1 MTALSIILVIAGPVS
16 LLLLG
21 LAPSTWA
28 ERHPLKI
35 ARSAEAAAIAGLFSA
50 ILATWFYAE
59 HGLIEQGFAG
69 IDIYFDALSA
79 TMLILVSFV
88 SVIVIRYSRNYLA
101 GDPGQGR
108 FMKWL
113 ALTIGAVLTLI
124 VSGNL
129 VLFTLAWMATSLKLH
144 QLLTFYSDRPAA
156 LIVARKKFV
165 ISRIGDLC
173 LILAMALIYQ
183 RFGSL
188 RFGEIFAA
196 ADIVSTTSQSVD
208 AGSELSWIGV
218 LLVLG
223 ALLKSAQFPFHSWL
237 PEVMETPTPVS
248 ALMHAGII
256 NAGGFLIVRMSHV
269 MILAPS
275 ALHLLA
281 VLGAITALFGALCM
295 LTQTS
300 VKKSLAFS
308 TVGQM
313 GFMMLQCGLGAFSSA
328 ILHIVAHSLYKAH
341 AFLSSGSIVD
351 IAKSSW
357 VPLVRKKRDSWH
369 LLSGFILAL
378 VLTFSVST
386 LFGFTLSNHP
396 GVLILGAIL
405 QIALTYLLW
414 NAIEIHIGKRLFI
427 RVSIIAG
434 LVSVAY
440 FALQAAFIELLQ
452 NALPTAEL
460 ASGPFDIG
468 LLLFVLTSFMSV
480 LWLQVRFSS
489 DDIGSGWQSAYV
501 HFYNGLY
508 ISSFANLL
516 IRRYWP
522 AKSPRHS

>member
-1 MTALSIILVIAGPVS
+1 MTFLPIILVTTGPLA
-16 LLLLG
+16 LLAFG

-28 ERHPLKI
+28 DRQPLKI
-35 ARSAEAAAIAGLFSA
+35 ARLAEAASLIGLFSA
-50 ILATWFYAE
+50 VLAARHYVE
-59 HGLIEQGFAG
+59 HGLIDEGFAG

-79 TMLILVSFV
+79 TMLILVSFL
-88 SVIVIRYSRNYLA
+88 SVIILRYSRRYLA
-101 GDPGQGR
+101 GDPSQGR
-108 FMKWL
+108 FIKWL

-144 QLLTFYSDRPAA
+144 QLLTFYSDRPTA

-165 ISRIGDLC
+165 ISRAGDLC
-173 LILAMALIYQ
+173 LILAMVLIYQ

-196 ADIVSTTSQSVD
+196 ADMASATSTSDSFF
-208 AGSELSWIGV
+208 GIGL

-223 ALLKSAQFPFHSWL
+223 ASLKSAQFPFHSWL

-248 ALMHAGII
+248 ALLHAGII

-269 MILAPS
+269 IILAPS

-281 VLGAITALFGALCM
+281 MIGAITALFGALCM

-357 VPLVRKKRDSWH
+357 VPLVRKKRDLWH
-369 LLSGFILAL
+369 LLAGFLLAL
-378 VLTFSVST
+378 LLTFSVAA

-396 GVLILGAIL
+396 GILILGVIL

-414 NAIEIHIGKRLFI
+414 NAIEIDLGKRLFLRI
-427 RVSIIAG
+427 VGITG
-434 LVSVAY
+434 LISVVY
-440 FALQAAFIELLQ
+440 FALQVVFIEWLRE
-452 NALPTAEL
+452 ALPTAEL
-460 ASGPFDIG
+460 ASGAFDLG
-468 LLLFVLTSFMSV
+468 LLLFVLAAFLSV

-489 DDIGSGWQSAYV
+489 GSIGSRWQAAYV

-508 ISSFANLL
+508 ISSYANRW

-522 AKSPRHS
+522 AKSSRHS